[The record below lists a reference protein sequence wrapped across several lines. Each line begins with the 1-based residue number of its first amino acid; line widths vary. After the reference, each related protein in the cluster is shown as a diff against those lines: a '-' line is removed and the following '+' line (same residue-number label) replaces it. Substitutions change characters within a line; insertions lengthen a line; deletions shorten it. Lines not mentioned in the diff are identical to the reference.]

1 MASKASAFVL
11 RAGRAVHRRFPPG
24 AQGATSRLW
33 RALRGV
39 DEAPPGSQAA
49 QHEQFLR
56 AIYRRL
62 LDRDIDEVGLR
73 SNLWRLANGT
83 PEAEIVTEIAES
95 PEYAGMVLA
104 GRELRVPGH
113 EGIEDLTE
121 LRPEAYQLSV
131 DEARRR
137 MLTYVVKSRE
147 DYDWLE
153 DQIIAHD
160 YYERPGVWILEIDL
174 DKQVMA
180 ELIGRLEPTTVLELG
195 CSSGAVITGLVGSGI
210 DAEGVDISASSRA
223 HAATEIQPR
232 IHVGDLLDLALD
244 RRYDV
249 VMGLDV
255 FEHLNPNKLDAYLAA
270 LVDRLADGGLLF
282 ANIPA
287 YGDDEVFGTVN
298 PIVLAEWQD
307 APGGLFGLLPVD
319 DAGYPLH
326 GHLIWAT
333 TRWWCERLEGAGLR
347 RETALERA
355 LHAIYDPYFRT
366 TSRARES
373 FYVFSKSGDAGAL
386 AALAERIGTRPSI
399 VLADFSADAT

>member
-1 MASKASAFVL
+1 M
-11 RAGRAVHRRFPPG
+11 
-24 AQGATSRLW
+24 W
-33 RALRGV
+33 RALRGNE
-39 DEAPPGSQAA
+39 EATHEAQATE
-49 QHEQFLR
+49 HERFLKT
-56 AIYRRL
+56 AYRRL
-62 LDRDIDEVGLR
+62 LQREIDEVGLR

-83 PEAEIVTEIAES
+83 PEAEIVMEIAES
-95 PEYAGMVLA
+95 PEYAGIVLA
-104 GRELRVPGH
+104 GRELRVPAH

-131 DEARRR
+131 DVARRR
-137 MLTYVVKSRE
+137 MLTYVAKSAE

-153 DQIIAHD
+153 NQIIAHD

-180 ELIGRLEPTTVLELG
+180 ELISRLEPSSVLELG
-195 CSSGAVITGLVGSGI
+195 CSSGAVITGLVDVGI
-210 DAEGVDISASSRA
+210 DAEGIDISESSKA
-223 HAATEIQPR
+223 LAAPDIQPR
-232 IHVGDLLDLALD
+232 IHVGDLLAMDLD

-255 FEHLNPNKLDAYLAA
+255 FEHLNPNKLDAYLSA
-270 LVDRLADGGLLF
+270 LADRLADGGLLF

-287 YGDDEVFGTVN
+287 YGDDDVFGTVN

-307 APGGLFGLLPVD
+307 APGGLFALLPVD

-333 TRWWCERLEGAGLR
+333 TQWWCKRFETAGLR
-347 RETALERA
+347 REPELERA
-355 LHAIYDPYFRT
+355 LHTVYDPYFRT

-373 FYVFSKSGDAGAL
+373 FYVFSKRGDAASLHAL
-386 AALAERIGTRPSI
+386 AQRARSQPSPVLSDFTAE
-399 VLADFSADAT
+399 AT

>member
-1 MASKASAFVL
+1 D
-11 RAGRAVHRRFPPG
+11 
-24 AQGATSRLW
+24 ATSRVW
-33 RALRGV
+33 RALRRL
-39 DEAPPGSQAA
+39 DEATPHGQAA
-49 QHEQFLR
+49 EHEQFLQ
-56 AIYRRL
+56 AAYRRL
-62 LDRDIDEVGLR
+62 LDREIDEVGLR

-83 PEAEIVTEIAES
+83 PEAEIVMEIAES
-95 PEYAGMVLA
+95 PEYAGIVLA

-131 DEARRR
+131 DVARRR
-137 MLTYVVKSRE
+137 MLTYVAKSSE

-180 ELIGRLEPTTVLELG
+180 ELISRLEPATVLELG
-195 CSSGAVITGLVGSGI
+195 CSSGAVITGLVGYGI
-210 DAEGVDISASSRA
+210 DAEGVDISASSKA
-223 HAATEIQPR
+223 LAAPEIQPR
-232 IHVGDLLDLALD
+232 IHVGDLLDIELD

-255 FEHLNPNKLDAYLAA
+255 FEHLNPNKLDGYLGA
-270 LVDRLADGGLLF
+270 LVDRMAERALLF

-287 YGDDEVFGTVN
+287 YGDDEVFGIVN

-307 APGGLFGLLPVD
+307 APGGLFDLLPVD
-319 DAGYPLH
+319 EAGYPLH

-333 TRWWCERLEGAGLR
+333 TGWWCERFERAGLR
-347 RETALERA
+347 REPELERA
-355 LHAIYDPYFRT
+355 LHAVYDAYFRT

-373 FYVFSKSGDAGAL
+373 FYVFSKQGDADAVH
-386 AALAERIGTRPSI
+386 ALAERAGSQRSS
-399 VLADFSADAT
+399 VLAGFSAEAT